1 MPTFGYSERNGTYF
15 HNLGYYHVLNDYSEI
30 KVLSNFY
37 DRKGFK
43 FNFKFRYNK
52 RYNYSGS
59 FSSTLVQD
67 LNSGSSDIKNIFSNA
82 TQNNNLIWSHNHQ
95 IDPTQNYNFNF
106 HYISK
111 NDFYQQSQVGYNSET
126 RLQQNILST
135 FLSFDNF
142 QTIAYSRPPDPKT
155 NMFFFIL

>member
-52 RYNYSGS
+52 RYHYSGN

-82 TQNNNLIWSHNHQ
+82 TKI
-95 IDPTQNYNFNF
+95 
-106 HYISK
+106 
-111 NDFYQQSQVGYNSET
+111 
-126 RLQQNILST
+126 
-135 FLSFDNF
+135 
-142 QTIAYSRPPDPKT
+142 TI
-155 NMFFFIL
+155 